1 MYRSIYPRL
10 EGNGITTF
18 PTFNIIIDCR
28 ASHDPRLPV
37 FARRTDSTDIQ
48 PIERD
53 KIEKGNG
60 DGGRVSY
67 DNAESQPPATLAN

>member
-1 MYRSIYPRL
+1 ML
-10 EGNGITTF
+10 
-18 PTFNIIIDCR
+18 
-28 ASHDPRLPV
+28 V